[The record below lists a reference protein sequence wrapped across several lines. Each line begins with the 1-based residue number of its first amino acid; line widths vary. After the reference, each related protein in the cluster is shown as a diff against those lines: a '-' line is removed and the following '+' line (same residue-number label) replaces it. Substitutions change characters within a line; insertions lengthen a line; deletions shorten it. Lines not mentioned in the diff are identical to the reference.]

1 MNFLSFSQH
10 HLKLWALLPFP
21 KCIARKDNN
30 VHTSVGFDRIADCK
44 NRHIKFINKNKR
56 CINWF
61 IRSTNKQITCIFMGI
76 KTAHSLLCGLVK
88 SNVILK
94 NNNVHASCLLTYCRS
109 INHLYNIPQH
119 TFFISKYHVGEVCL
133 IHAPKIVMKE
143 SLAPTHTCES
153 FKSRMCVG
161 DFTIQRDIRPPQIPF
176 NSRVMH
182 LFFSLS
188 PASIHT
194 FIMRCL

>member
-1 MNFLSFSQH
+1 MLH
-10 HLKLWALLPFP
+10 
-21 KCIARKDNN
+21 
-30 VHTSVGFDRIADCK
+30 VY
-44 NRHIKFINKNKR
+44 
-56 CINWF
+56 
-61 IRSTNKQITCIFMGI
+61 
-76 KTAHSLLCGLVK
+76 
-88 SNVILK
+88 
-94 NNNVHASCLLTYCRS
+94 LLTAGQLIIYITYHS
-109 INHLYNIPQH
+109 IL
-119 TFFISKYHVGEVCL
+119 FFISKYHVGEVCL